1 MCLPPVGQ
9 VEFEANNITTFT
21 TLKKITSIMKT
32 QNMSDFDDI
41 LAKIKELKEKTT
53 KTLEKWEPKKIYRG
67 EEMAEHLRTAGQN
80 TAYRT
85 LLLRDSMLLSGPEE
99 DNMMSWLEKEQ
110 EQLSILT
117 FENDVLRQQGL
128 IEGIKTLMDL
138 LAYKILQQKQ
148 QDLKKYER
156 EYGPLLKNLE
166 KVRRDEFEEFQRLKK
181 SKNTETEVTRE
192 KWEVIREMRDD
203 DQWMDEE
210 EAKEPR
216 YETPEFSYPK
226 DPDDEYEDEK
236 DRWG

>member
-1 MCLPPVGQ
+1 
-9 VEFEANNITTFT
+9 
-21 TLKKITSIMKT
+21 
-32 QNMSDFDDI
+32 
-41 LAKIKELKEKTT
+41 
-53 KTLEKWEPKKIYRG
+53 
-67 EEMAEHLRTAGQN
+67 
-80 TAYRT
+80 
-85 LLLRDSMLLSGPEE
+85 MLLSGPEE

-138 LAYKILQQKQ
+138 LAYKTLQQKQ

-226 DPDDEYEDEK
+226 DPDDEDEDEK